1 METVIYLGFFLEHA
15 GQMCIIILSRRKGG
29 QEPQYKEGHI
39 QTDPLDKNLGM
50 LTLDKH
56 ETTSTP
62 LENSPLAINL
72 VSPGSRGTT
81 EPWLQP
87 WSIAGLPPWLLGW
100 LLLHLAMPMELLGT
114 RALLL
119 ERWNITAEPMENS
132 PRPTTGSR
140 LIFSAFFSTQYP
152 SIYRGG

>member
-72 VSPGSRGTT
+72 VSPGSDRTLAPAMVHSRASSLATWMAAAAFGDAHGT
-81 EPWLQP
+81 
-87 WSIAGLPPWLLGW
+87 LG
-100 LLLHLAMPMELLGT
+100 
-114 RALLL
+114 
-119 ERWNITAEPMENS
+119 N
-132 PRPTTGSR
+132 
-140 LIFSAFFSTQYP
+140 
-152 SIYRGG
+152 